1 MKYKAILIFLLIFS
15 VNTLAFCVPEKE
27 IEFTNK
33 VTFDIINCRF
43 NHALNL
49 TDSLI
54 STDPEN
60 PLASVLKLAAL
71 GMRDVDLEMTVDSSL
86 FLKTFS
92 LSVDKINKYEK
103 KHGVSSYSKTMMGF
117 SKAIHSTY
125 FLRRKMYMSALQNGL
140 DALKIMKD
148 AKELD
153 SSNTDVD
160 FFLGL
165 YDYAKAELRTRL
177 WWVMFWYPGGKKEG
191 IEKLISC
198 SKSACITKNA
208 ALLSLSDIYVTESD
222 YTQASDL
229 IIKLEQSFPESR
241 FVYWNKAK
249 FLEAKKK
256 YFEAA
261 LAYNKLSNSYANT
274 GNGIYNSLVTR
285 NKEATMYFKCGER
298 EKAATICKAIL
309 SDPALNRR
317 DLKRDTK
324 KLLERINE
332 Y

>member
-1 MKYKAILIFLLIFS
+1 MKFKATIILLLVFAADI
-15 VNTLAFCVPEKE
+15 LAFCVPDKE
-27 IEFTNK
+27 IDFTNK

-43 NHALNL
+43 NHALDL

-54 STDPEN
+54 SADPEN

-92 LSVDKINKYEK
+92 LSVEKINKYEE
-103 KHGVSSYSKTMMGF
+103 KHGISSYSKTMMGF

-140 DALKIMKD
+140 DALKIMKE

-165 YDYAKAELRTRL
+165 YDYAKAELRSRL

-191 IEKLISC
+191 IEKLIKC

-222 YTQASDL
+222 YSQASDL
-229 IIKLEQSFPESR
+229 IPKLEQSFPESR
-241 FVYWNKAK
+241 FVFWNKAK
-249 FLEAKKK
+249 FLEAKKL
-256 YFEAA
+256 YFDAA
-261 LAYNKLSNSYANT
+261 LVYNKLSVSYANT
-274 GNGIYNSLVTR
+274 DSGIYNSLVTR
-285 NKEATMYFKCGER
+285 NKEAAMYFKCGKK
-298 EKAATICKAIL
+298 EKAAAICKEIL
-309 SDPALNRR
+309 SNPALNKR

-332 Y
+332 S